1 MPMVT
6 VSKKSVGR
14 SSHRFCMDY
23 IKYVISNITSCQG
36 PKYGDRVNFS
46 ILPVSMLQPGSHSL
60 GEKDILEK
68 HRGPRLKIIFSS
80 LPIDWTC
87 TFSFL
92 TSCWLEPLGKVLE
105 RHKTQSTELFI
116 QLSRILCALELFL
129 GGLLKY
135 VTAK

>member
-23 IKYVISNITSCQG
+23 IKYVISNTTSRQG

-46 ILPVSMLQPGSHSL
+46 ILPVSMLQSGSHSL

-68 HRGPRLKIIFSS
+68 HRGPLLKIIFSS

-116 QLSRILCALELFL
+116 QLSLHLVCS
-129 GGLLKY
+129 
-135 VTAK
+135 